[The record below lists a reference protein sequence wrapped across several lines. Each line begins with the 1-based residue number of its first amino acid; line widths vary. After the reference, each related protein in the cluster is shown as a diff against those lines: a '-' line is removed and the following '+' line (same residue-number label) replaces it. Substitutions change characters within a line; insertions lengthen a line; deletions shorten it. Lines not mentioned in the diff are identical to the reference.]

1 VTMPPDASRPGPTG
15 ARAAGPFCECGCGY
29 RVLTRTNG
37 VWSRYRSGHHN
48 YGPAARLG
56 DMHSEGGEPAASAR
70 PVVLPPSGAVSGT
83 QLSMMPDIA
92 PDYDVPAEPT

>member
-1 VTMPPDASRPGPTG
+1 
-15 ARAAGPFCECGCGY
+15 
-29 RVLTRTNG
+29 
-37 VWSRYRSGHHN
+37 
-48 YGPAARLG
+48 
-56 DMHSEGGEPAASAR
+56 MHSEGGEPAASAR